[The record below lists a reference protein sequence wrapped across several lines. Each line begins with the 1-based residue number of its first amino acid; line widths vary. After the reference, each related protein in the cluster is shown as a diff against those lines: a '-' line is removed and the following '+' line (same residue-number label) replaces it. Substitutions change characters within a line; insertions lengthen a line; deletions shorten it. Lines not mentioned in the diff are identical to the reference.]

1 MVKVKR
7 KPKQRHIPER
17 TCIACRTKRPKR
29 DLVRVVRAATGE
41 VLVDETGKR
50 NGRGAYLCRQRE
62 CWEQALRRGSLN
74 RALGTTLNTD
84 EIAALQ
90 AYAAALPGTPVII
103 AQETLALSGPKQ
115 EVEHE

>member
-29 DLVRVVRAATGE
+29 DLVRVVRAAAGG

-74 RALGTTLNTD
+74 RALDATLNTD

-90 AYAAALPGTPVII
+90 AYAAALPGTPVT